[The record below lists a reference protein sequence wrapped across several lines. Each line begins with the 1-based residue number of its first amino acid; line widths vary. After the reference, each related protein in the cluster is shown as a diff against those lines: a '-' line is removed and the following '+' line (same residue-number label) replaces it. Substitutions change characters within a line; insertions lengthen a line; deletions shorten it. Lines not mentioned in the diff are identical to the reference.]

1 MEMNDMKKIISVCF
15 LMAMSILLLAGCG
28 SDSNVIVM
36 ATNAQFPP
44 FEYKDGSE
52 IVGID
57 VEIAK
62 EIAKDLGKELK
73 IDDMEFD
80 SIITAVSSG
89 KADMGIAGISIN
101 EDRLKNVDFSDTY
114 FEATQVVIVK
124 KGSNI
129 TVNDLDGLKIGVQS
143 GTTGD
148 DYVTENFPSTS
159 PSRFSSAID
168 AVLTL
173 TTDKIDAVI
182 IDNFTAMALEKQ
194 NSDKITILE
203 DKLTSEEYAI
213 AVKKGN
219 KKLLESINKT
229 LARIKEDGTLDKF
242 IDQFTSEQLYD

>member
-1 MEMNDMKKIISVCF
+1 MKEMKKIISVCLLAAISLF
-15 LMAMSILLLAGCG
+15 LLAGCG

-57 VEIAK
+57 VEIAR

-89 KADMGIAGISIN
+89 KADMGIAGMTVN
-101 EDRLKNVDFSDTY
+101 KDRLKNVDFSDTY
-114 FEATQVVIVK
+114 FEAAQVVIVK

-148 DYVTENFPSTS
+148 DYVTENFPSS
-159 PSRFSSAID
+159 PPSRFSSAID
-168 AVLTL
+168 AVLAL
-173 TTDKIDAVI
+173 TTDKIDAVV

-194 NSDKITILE
+194 NADKITVLE
-203 DKLTSEEYAI
+203 DKLTSEKYAI

-229 LARIKEDGTLDKF
+229 LARIKEDGTLEEF
-242 IDQFTSEQLYD
+242 IIKHSSN